1 MPIVRID
8 HVQLAMPRGGEA
20 RARAFYAG
28 LLEVPEVPK
37 PPALAER
44 GGVWFQRGDVRIH
57 LGVDP
62 EFRAA
67 LKAHPALLVRDLA
80 ALAQRLRA
88 AGVEVV
94 DDDLLPGCRRV
105 YATDPF
111 GNRLELMEPEG

>member
-1 MPIVRID
+1 MTIIRID
-8 HVQLAMPRGGEA
+8 HVQLAMPHGGED
-20 RARAFYAG
+20 RAREFYAG

-94 DDDLLPGCRRV
+94 DDDLLPGYRRV